1 MSIPI
6 CPTCATPAATHPAG
20 WCLDA
25 WVHKYIMGGKGEAP
39 EYSTD
44 IAAAFEVW
52 RKAVRRGWCSIV
64 SDSGG
69 VQVKMKGLRVEIAE
83 ADVAEEPLAICR
95 AALMAKAK
103 ASRIWWTV
111 QRLDYGPGEGET
123 WAIWIPVDETKPLV
137 GPGETGE
144 E

>member
-1 MSIPI
+1 MSIPV
-6 CPTCATPAATHPAG
+6 CPTCGIPADTHPAG

-95 AALMAKAK
+95 AALMAKADD
-103 ASRIWWTV
+103 RIGEKNNDPQDNHPEWNTHI
-111 QRLDYGPGEGET
+111 RLQANALGQ
-123 WAIWIPVDETKPLV
+123 
-137 GPGETGE
+137 
-144 E
+144 